1 MASTLVSTLYP
12 PLVDTFMPAFINT
25 DPPEVFF
32 SLSPY
37 NTEDKIKRIHVT
49 LVDQT
54 NNQNVLQPDITTE
67 TIVKTSDA
75 FQYPVCVDGVLII
88 PFDLLGKDEELGI
101 YSFDIPLDFL
111 KTVEGQEEKSFK
123 VGQYYKVQIRLD
135 STPALQYAGKNL
147 TSDYLLENRQ
157 YFSEWSS
164 VCLIRPIGE
173 LSLHLDG
180 FERAELDPSYPVP
193 FAQGYVHLV
202 GRLQSADELMQS
214 YRFKLKDGETL
225 VTDTGIQYPKTG
237 TNQINYLLS
246 ADNTQGGSRYKLL
259 IDIVTKNQYEFS
271 KEYWIQISEYAKYTF
286 EPDIILSEDIEDGF
300 VKIKVV
306 VDDGVDEE
314 HPPGKMYVKRASSK
328 DNFKTW
334 ELLSCTE
341 HTSSDDI
348 DIEIVDNT
356 IGSMIQYKYSAQF
369 WYSGTNTWS
378 KVKFSDTI
386 YPTFYDIIL
395 SRNNTQLAIRYNGQL
410 TSMKPIVQRA
420 KFDTLGSKYPR
431 FAENAHM
438 NYRQYSLSGLI
449 SAEGDFNRRFLSEK
463 SEEYAVNMQ
472 MYEQA
477 FGANYMVRNDSLP
490 DNTDNFLERQHDT
503 YPHENWYWERTF
515 RDEVIA
521 WLNDGEPKL
530 FRSMPEGNMIV
541 MVTDVNLTPNQNIGR
556 MLYNFTATLYE
567 VGDGYSLAAL
577 DAARVI
583 DVPNPTDAYALDV
596 DSMISQVGDYFG
608 VRAGT
613 VTTIGQLVLTDTM
626 IEDDVK
632 DNLKWRFINEIGYKN
647 KGVRSSYLLEEDS
660 LGFSNVQI
668 QFTSDPEY
676 YKEAIVKDNGVD
688 KLELHRLSSDD
699 TEPGLLGYAIEVD
712 GQPIFVNEKG
722 YYFIPGNTSITNLE
736 ISNGSGTAIVNF
748 IATYDESIVAEQTPD
763 YSYVEQTV
771 IGQLLGLFDFEKWLG
786 SSIRAEYELF
796 IKKEDGTQTTQE
808 MKLIQGATFE
818 LPAYSLVDILYEGEE
833 EPARIMIGR
842 SGVYHLSTDYGIEDI
857 RVAGRRFILN
867 EEANFKE
874 LDPWEYRHAV
884 ENEDTGHRN
893 TVYGDVI
900 CVNEQEYPFT
910 QETDTSIIVHM
921 PVEGYI
927 TYTGDIIQ
935 DTYTEVQ

>member
-25 DPPEVFF
+25 DPPKVFF

-75 FQYPVCVDGVLII
+75 FQNPVCVDGVLII
-88 PFDLLGKDEELGI
+88 PFDRLGKDEELGI
-101 YSFDIPLDFL
+101 YSFDIPLRFL
-111 KTVEGQEEKSFK
+111 KTIEGQEEKSFK

-173 LSLHLDG
+173 LSLYLEG

-214 YRFKLKDGETL
+214 YRFRLKDGEIL
-225 VTDTGIQYPKTG
+225 VTDSGIQYPNTG
-237 TNQINYLLS
+237 SNQINYLLS
-246 ADNTQGGSRYKLL
+246 ADNAQGGSRYKLL

-271 KEYWIQISEYAKYTF
+271 KEYWIQISEYDTEYTF
-286 EPDIILSEDIEDGF
+286 NPNITLSEDIEDGF

-306 VDDGVDEE
+306 AKDGVDEV

-341 HTSSDDI
+341 HTSSGDI

-369 WYSGTNTWS
+369 WYTGTNTWS
-378 KVKFSDTI
+378 SVILSDTI

-463 SEEYAVNMQ
+463 SEEYAANMQ

-477 FGANYMVRNDSLP
+477 FGASYMVRNDSLP
-490 DNTDNFLERQHDT
+490 DNADNFLERRHDT

-567 VGDGYSLAAL
+567 VGDGYSLTAL
-577 DAARVI
+577 DAAKVI
-583 DVPNPTDAYALDV
+583 DVPNPTDAYALDI

-608 VRAGT
+608 VQAGT
-613 VTTIGQLVLTDTM
+613 ITTIGQLPLTSYV
-626 IEDDVK
+626 IDDVQ
-632 DNLKWRFINEIGYKN
+632 DNLHLRFMNDVGYKN
-647 KGVRSSYLLEEDS
+647 EGVRSSYLLEEDS
-660 LGFSNVQI
+660 LSFSNIQI
-668 QFTSDPEY
+668 QFTSDPLF
-676 YKEAIVKDNGVD
+676 YKEVPEDGKI
-688 KLELHRLSSDD
+688 KLHQINTAANETSN
-699 TEPGLLGYAIEVD
+699 LLGYVVIVD
-712 GQPIFVNEKG
+712 GQHIFVNEKG
-722 YYFIPGNTSITNLE
+722 YYSIPSTTPVSNIE
-736 ISNGSGTAIVNF
+736 IADGTAIVNF
-748 IATYDESIVAEQTPD
+748 IATYDESIVVEKTPD
-763 YSYVEQTV
+763 YSFVEQTV

-786 SSIRAEYELF
+786 ESIRVEYKLF
-796 IKKEDGTQTTQE
+796 VESKGTQVTQE
-808 MKLIQGATFE
+808 MKLLRGATFE
-818 LPAYSLVDILYEGEE
+818 LPAYSLVDVLYEGEE

-842 SGVYHLSTDYGIEDI
+842 SGTYHLSTDYGIEDI

-867 EEANFKE
+867 EEADFKE

-884 ENEDTGHRN
+884 ENEDAGHRN
-893 TVYGDVI
+893 TIYGDVI

-910 QETDTSIIVHM
+910 QESDTSIIVHM

-935 DTYTEVQ
+935 DIYTEVQ